1 MDGNPEAEEE
11 LVGAMQ
17 TIQERIKIH
26 DRHQFEIK
34 HVYPLSSQNG
44 RALRYTVELY
54 LFIPQSLDINPES
67 RRKGGVLPRSSVADP
82 LADSRL
88 PSGVASVLRRIDSCP
103 PPGADERAGT
113 APG

>member
-11 LVGAMQ
+11 LAGAMQ

-54 LFIPQSLDINPES
+54 LFIPQSLDINPAS
-67 RRKGGVLPRSSVADP
+67 RRKEEFYRDLQ
-82 LADSRL
+82 SRIRWPTPVCL
-88 PSGVASVLRRIDSCP
+88 LESRVWSQG
-103 PPGADERAGT
+103 
-113 APG
+113 